1 DHNLGRSFESG
12 SVEAFARDEGGRA
25 PGDLRNW
32 RAQERGG
39 DGVGGRGGCERRK
52 ESAGED
58 QGGQGAGAYGIAG
71 GGEGEQVVRGVS
83 FGAAGKVERGAAD
96 ERAVQVLD
104 GRVNVPTPSPKK
116 TREDGAPDRT
126 SSWSASES
134 CCCSKIEAPP

>member
-1 DHNLGRSFESG
+1 MGNNRAADCRSRRIRTARRISTACLTANCACRCWPRDSRLSATTMTSTSRGWRFESG

-58 QGGQGAGAYGIAG
+58 QSGQGAGASGIAG

-83 FGAAGKVERGAAD
+83 FGAAG
-96 ERAVQVLD
+96 
-104 GRVNVPTPSPKK
+104 
-116 TREDGAPDRT
+116 
-126 SSWSASES
+126 
-134 CCCSKIEAPP
+134 